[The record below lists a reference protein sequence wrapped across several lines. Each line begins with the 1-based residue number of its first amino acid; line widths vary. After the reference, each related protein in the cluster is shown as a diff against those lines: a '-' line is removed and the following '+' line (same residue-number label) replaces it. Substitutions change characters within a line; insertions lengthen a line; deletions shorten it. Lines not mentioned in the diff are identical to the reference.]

1 MNSKIHELS
10 DTLRAYGLSLSF
22 NSFIKMML
30 SVKFAVKN
38 SNGNE
43 TEAISIVRKQNMNL
57 DHYIKDDTIYCK
69 TYNLLKDIDVFE
81 LFKCIEQICPVRD
94 IGLQT
99 PPAIHDW
106 FMNAIVKSDN
116 NTVLIPEAE
125 HYLYDLRE
133 IATENLQKNFTIGTS
148 NEALEELLKLVY
160 EKNPNVKVISLN
172 IYNDI
177 ELSEKFDII
186 TSIPDFGGRNMV
198 EEGKNICRKLD
209 FVATENLLKM
219 LSPVGKLLIVLPAR
233 ITFEGGKT
241 LILRSYIEKNY
252 GITEI
257 RELPVGIFTRTGI
270 RTYYFEF
277 SASKTENTLI
287 STYESIMDK
296 ATDELKVCCTSSRMV
311 TREELC
317 EQQDWQIR
325 RLLSSESELLQSFYN
340 SPINKVKLKEV
351 AEIFRGKAVNSKTD
365 DGNIAVI
372 NISNI
377 SETGIDYE
385 NLETF
390 EEEERKVKR
399 YELQDGDVLLTCRGT
414 TIKTATFERQN
425 RICIPSVSLVVIRP
439 KKDLQSRFLEIF
451 FQTPIGKAIFES
463 ISSGTTAIQIKHTD
477 IMEITIPLPPPERQ
491 NEIVKFYENEKEIYL
506 SSIKAAED
514 RWNESQND
522 FLNKIY

>member
-1 MNSKIHELS
+1 MNSKIYELS
-10 DTLRAYGLSLSF
+10 NTLRTYGLSLGF
-22 NSFIKMML
+22 NSFIKIML
-30 SVKFAVKN
+30 SVKSAVKN

-43 TEAISIVRKQNMNL
+43 TEALSIVRKQNMNL
-57 DHYIKDDTIYCK
+57 EHYIKDDTIYSK
-69 TYNLLKDIDVFE
+69 TYNLLKDIDVFDF
-81 LFKCIEQICPVRD
+81 FKCIEQICTVQD

-99 PPAIHDW
+99 PPAIHNW
-106 FMNAIVKSDN
+106 FIKAILESDN
-116 NTVLIPEAE
+116 DTVLITEAE
-125 HYLYDLRE
+125 HYLYDFRE
-133 IATENLQKNFTIGTS
+133 TASTNPQKIFTIGTC
-148 NEALEELLKLVY
+148 NKVLEELLKLVY
-160 EKNPNVKVISLN
+160 EKNPNVKIIQLN
-172 IYNDI
+172 IYNGV

-186 TSIPDFGGRNMV
+186 VSVPAFGGRNMV
-198 EEGKNICRKLD
+198 EEGKNICRELD
-209 FVATENLLKM
+209 SVATENLLKM
-219 LSPVGKLLIVLPAR
+219 LSPVGRLLIVLPAR
-233 ITFEGGKT
+233 ITFGSGKT
-241 LILRSYIEKNY
+241 ILLRSYIEQNY
-252 GITEI
+252 GINEI
-257 RELPVGIFTRTGI
+257 RELPTGIFSRTGI

-277 SASKTENTLI
+277 SANKTENTII
-287 STYESIMDK
+287 STYESVADK
-296 ATDELKVCCTSSRMV
+296 ATGELKVHCASSRNV
-311 TREELC
+311 TKKELC
-317 EQQDWQIR
+317 EQQDWQIQR
-325 RLLSSESELLQSFYN
+325 FLSSESELLQSFYN

-365 DGNIAVI
+365 NGNISVI

-377 SETGIDYE
+377 SEMGIDYV

-414 TIKTATFERQN
+414 TIKTATFEKQN

-477 IMEITIPLPPPERQ
+477 IMEITIPLPPLGRQ
-491 NEIVKFYENEKEIYL
+491 NEIVDFYKSEKEIYL
-506 SSIKAAED
+506 NSIKAAED